1 VSSADPLAELERW
14 LEELA
19 RRFERFFAKDPHVP
33 VPPERERAALERR
46 LRDISRRDA
55 SSVAEQFRR
64 EQLLHRFSSLNLLWQ
79 RMLREREEARGVAS
93 AAARAANVKP
103 PPPVAEKKDDYRAVF
118 DTYLAAQRRAG
129 QTAAV
134 GYDRFCQALEQQRR
148 QLVERGAHVEGFEVV
163 EDGSGVKVRARVRR
177 GRQA

>member
-1 VSSADPLAELERW
+1 MADLDRW

-33 VPPERERAALERR
+33 VPPERERLALERR
-46 LRDISRRDA
+46 LRDVSRREA

-64 EQLLHRFSSLNLLWQ
+64 EQLLHRFSSYNLLWQ
-79 RMLREREEARGVAS
+79 RLLREREEARGVAAS
-93 AAARAANVKP
+93 ATRAANIQP
-103 PPPVAEKKDDYRAVF
+103 PPPVAEKDEFRAVF
-118 DTYLAAQRRAG
+118 DTYLAAQRRSGRAG
-129 QTAAV
+129 AV
-134 GYDRFCQALEQQRR
+134 GYDRFCQALDLQRR